1 LIILIKK
8 EEFIWLKKIKI
19 VNVRMGV
26 RGTGTVRL
34 VRSTIG
40 KMGPAQIAV
49 KPETKTKNKKEM
61 TWLECAE

>member
-1 LIILIKK
+1 MVILVKKEAFVWLIKTT
-8 EEFIWLKKIKI
+8 I
-19 VNVRMGV
+19 VNVSMGV